1 MFAKFFSSR
10 RTTMAIEWNSS
21 WVKVDI
27 EQSWKRVPIVA
38 TVSFFLNRTYF
49 NFSAMD
55 EEKLCICAKTP
66 ITVFT
71 SHFIISTSLL
81 VWISVALD
89 KTNKNVFHKLSMQT
103 PPCVS
108 FIIFIWGPF
117 THFVAKFEIL
127 QIKCVFWGKILL
139 ILCFLQLCPRDLD
152 VSPVTA
158 PVAWLNNPM
167 ESSIS
172 TISLS
177 HLASYHNSVFH
188 TIYILHRITH
198 IYITHDVYKK
208 HLVSWCKTKKCD
220 TPGGTEGYF
229 TK

>member
-1 MFAKFFSSR
+1 M
-10 RTTMAIEWNSS
+10 
-21 WVKVDI
+21 
-27 EQSWKRVPIVA
+27 
-38 TVSFFLNRTYF
+38 Y
-49 NFSAMD
+49 
-55 EEKLCICAKTP
+55 
-66 ITVFT
+66 FT
-71 SHFIISTSLL
+71 SFQCKRHLCR
-81 VWISVALD
+81 
-89 KTNKNVFHKLSMQT
+89 
-103 PPCVS
+103 CVS
-108 FIIFIWGPF
+108 CIIFIWGPF

-127 QIKCVFWGKILL
+127 QIKCVFFWGKILL

-198 IYITHDVYKK
+198 IYIGWYASKIGHMPIRHCLHICNIRTVPNSIDAIIRLNTAFPPTQHQSQYLDFIRSNPSKNVEHLRRWYPKK
-208 HLVSWCKTKKCD
+208 AFEMFDWKMGRSNVITRVFHEV
-220 TPGGTEGYF
+220 
-229 TK
+229 